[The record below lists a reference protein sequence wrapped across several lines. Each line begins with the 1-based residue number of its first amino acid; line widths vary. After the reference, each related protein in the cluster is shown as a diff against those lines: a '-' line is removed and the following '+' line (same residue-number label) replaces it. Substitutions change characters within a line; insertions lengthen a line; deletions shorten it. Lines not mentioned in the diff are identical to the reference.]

1 MKIASYERTI
11 HLIENGHLETAK
23 NEAENMIL
31 ENPSHFAGYL
41 NLSYYYLKIN
51 QLQDAAQQMEQVIVY
66 HTGQKEIYQQAI
78 AIYKGLKDSR
88 KVINYARAGIKLFPE
103 EAVFYFEL
111 AEHLPRRLNE
121 REPFYQKAIELQPEN
136 AQFLA
141 KYSYLLAMKDPKNKQ
156 ARHYEHLVLGLEP
169 EKPLYLF
176 WFAKANYR
184 RGDFERA
191 RNFSEQAVS
200 LAPDDEQYQLFNSKM
215 QQTRQPI
222 WALYE
227 KMRLFF
233 RFTPLYYTIPLITAY
248 LWSVYLLGGVIG
260 STALLLLVIPLL
272 LMITAILIQIKQS
285 GHKLTIQE
293 KQNRYVRLPIA
304 IISLIFLL
312 GIYFVSNYQE
322 EQSSVPLESR
332 AKIVGQQT
340 PNSFME
346 NSQRIGR

>member
-51 QLQDAAQQMEQVIVY
+51 QLENAAQQMEQVIVY

-78 AIYKGLKDSR
+78 AIYKGLKDAR

-103 EAVFYFEL
+103 EAIFYFEL

-136 AQFLA
+136 AHFLA
-141 KYSYLLAMKDPKNKQ
+141 KYSYLLALKEPKNKQ
-156 ARHYEHLVLGLEP
+156 ALHYEHLALGLEP
-169 EKPLYLF
+169 EEPLYLF
-176 WFAKANYR
+176 WFAKVNYR

-191 RNFSEQAVS
+191 RSLSEQAVS
-200 LAPDDEQYQLFNSKM
+200 LAPDNEQYQLFNRKM
-215 QQTRQPI
+215 QQTKQPI

-227 KMRLFF
+227 KTRLFF

-248 LWSVYLLGGVIG
+248 LWGVYLLGKVIG
-260 STALLLLVIPLL
+260 SSALFLLAIPLL
-272 LMITAILIQIKQS
+272 LMIAAILIQIKQS
-285 GHKLTIQE
+285 DHKLTAQE
-293 KQNRYVRLPIA
+293 RQNRYVRLPIA
-304 IISLIFLL
+304 IISLVFLM
-312 GIYFVSNYQE
+312 GIYFVSSFQS
-322 EQSSVPLESR
+322 EQNSVPLETQP
-332 AKIVGQQT
+332 KIVGQQL
-340 PNSFME
+340 PSASVEMHDKM
-346 NSQRIGR
+346 GH